1 MARILL
7 NHCARAFS
15 NAPNEQSMES
25 IQKIL
30 VPIDFSD
37 HCARV
42 LQLAAELCRK
52 HEASATLL
60 YVWAPEWVPAPGT
73 FQLYDPR
80 SLPNGLSHLRQALD
94 TAKHELLANGALQVD
109 TSLEYG
115 NPDREIVNFAR
126 AGGFSMIVMGTH
138 GRGGLSHALMGS
150 VAELVVRRAP
160 CPVVTVRLDGKSQ
173 SASDT
178 KAETPPSDTV

>member
-1 MARILL
+1 
-7 NHCARAFS
+7 
-15 NAPNEQSMES
+15 
-25 IQKIL
+25 
-30 VPIDFSD
+30 
-37 HCARV
+37 
-42 LQLAAELCRK
+42 
-52 HEASATLL
+52 
-60 YVWAPEWVPAPGT
+60 
-73 FQLYDPR
+73 
-80 SLPNGLSHLRQALD
+80 LRQALD